1 MHRRDAYATIFKV
14 QKIEKLKSVD
24 VFPIFLIALMPPSL
38 LHYPTVNA
46 TSAQP
51 GVPVHRC
58 TCHFTGRVQG
68 VGFRYT
74 AQNIALQY
82 DVGGYVRNLPD
93 GRVEVVMEG
102 PDPEIDGLIDSLKQ
116 KMNCYIQR
124 LERHLDPPTGEFNRF
139 SIRH

>member
-1 MHRRDAYATIFKV
+1 M
-14 QKIEKLKSVD
+14 
-24 VFPIFLIALMPPSL
+24 
-38 LHYPTVNA
+38 
-46 TSAQP
+46 
-51 GVPVHRC
+51 HRC

-74 AQNIALQY
+74 AQNIALRY
-82 DVGGYVRNLPD
+82 DVAGYVRNLPD

-102 PDPEIDGLIDSLKQ
+102 ADVEIDALIDSLKQ

-124 LERHLDPPTGEFNRF
+124 LDLQLDPPTGEFNRF